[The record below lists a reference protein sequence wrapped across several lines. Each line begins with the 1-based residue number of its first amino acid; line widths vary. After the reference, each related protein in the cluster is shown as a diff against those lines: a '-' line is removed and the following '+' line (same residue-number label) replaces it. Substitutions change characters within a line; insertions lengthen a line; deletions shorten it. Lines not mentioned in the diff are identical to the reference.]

1 MCGRFTLTE
10 DGQILM
16 DQLRLPMLPEDY
28 RVRYNIAPG
37 QPVLNV
43 FMTSTGRRAAM
54 FRWGLV
60 PSWAKDDRIGYKM
73 INARSESALEK
84 PSFKRAFEKRRSII
98 PADSFYEW
106 RREGNKKTPMRILLK
121 SRRVFVFAGLW
132 EAWRPPGSTG
142 DERLFTCTIL
152 TTEANDLVRPVHD
165 RMPVILA
172 PEDVDT
178 WLDPDV
184 PPEAAAQLCKPYPAE
199 EMEAYEVSPIVN
211 SAKVDSKEC
220 IEPVTG

>member
-16 DQLRLPMLPEDY
+16 DQLRIPMVPEDY

-37 QPVLNV
+37 QPIMAV
-43 FMTSTGRRAAM
+43 FVASNGRRAAM

-73 INARSESALEK
+73 INARSETALEK
-84 PSFKRAFEKRRSII
+84 PSFKRAFEKRRCVI

-106 RREGNKKTPMRILLK
+106 KREGNRKTPMRFLMK
-121 SRRVFVFAGLW
+121 SRGVFLFAGLW
-132 EAWRPPGSTG
+132 EAWRPPGSESE
-142 DERLFTCTIL
+142 ERLFTCTIL
-152 TTEANDLVRPVHD
+152 TTGPNALVETVHD

-172 PEDVDT
+172 PQDVDA
-178 WLDPDV
+178 WLDPEV
-184 PPEAAAQLCKPYPAE
+184 PAEAAAQLCGPYPAE
-199 EMEAYEVSPIVN
+199 EMDVYEVSTIVN
-211 SAKVDSKEC
+211 STKNDSKAC
-220 IEPVTG
+220 IEPVAG